1 MVETI
6 PQAPPQYRPQPTPAP
21 PAYRTE
27 RTPPP
32 PPAPVYR
39 NQPEPVL
46 PAIFRGCWEGRVAFL
61 DAIKRVPG
69 GAKIGPWTPKTYRL
83 CYRKVGDG
91 PFQLTFTDA
100 GVAHNRR
107 ITAARGRMQLIS
119 TDGRTYATMRAYLHF
134 DEYRGRGRFLSGD
147 TFPVD
152 EVTDLKCD
160 IERDGMH
167 VSGAVYGSHGGN
179 PWFRAWW
186 HATFIHVAE
195 APQTAPAG
203 GIPE

>member
-1 MVETI
+1 MQTI
-6 PQAPPQYRPQPTPAP
+6 PQTQASPQFQPQPTPAP
-21 PAYRTE
+21 APNYQVE
-27 RTPPP
+27 RTP

-39 NQPEPVL
+39 NQPEPEL
-46 PAIFRGCWEGRVAFL
+46 PAIFRGCWEGRVAYL
-61 DAIKRVPG
+61 DSIERLPG

-83 CYRKVGDG
+83 CYRKIGDA

-107 ITAARGRMQLIS
+107 ITDAQGRMQLIS

-134 DEYRGRGRFLSGD
+134 DEYRGRKRFFSGD

-152 EVTDLKCD
+152 ETTDLKCD
-160 IERDGMH
+160 IEPDGMH
-167 VSGAVYGSHGGN
+167 VWGRVHGSHDGN

-186 HATFIHVAE
+186 HATFTHIAE
-195 APQTAPAG
+195 ASQTAPAG